1 MDRSLDLS
9 YLAQGRYGL
18 LKSRQVRDRLD
29 KGLREEATV
38 APSTIAEKARSELLA
53 LKLVPDMLVCDA

>member
-9 YLAQGRYGL
+9 YLAQGRDTAH
-18 LKSRQVRDRLD
+18 KSRQVRDRLD

-38 APSTIAEKARSELLA
+38 ALLNNCREGALELLA